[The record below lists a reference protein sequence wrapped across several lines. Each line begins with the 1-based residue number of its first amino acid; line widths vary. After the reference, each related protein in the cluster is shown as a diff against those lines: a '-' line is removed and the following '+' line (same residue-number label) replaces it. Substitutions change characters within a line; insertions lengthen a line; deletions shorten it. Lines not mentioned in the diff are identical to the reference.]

1 MNTRPPAV
9 AVVVVAPLRSV
20 FPRVLKLPAPLL
32 ARPLRLET
40 FFLNHLHKVCGQV
53 MALNGPEKKDA
64 PYSRILRYENI

>member
-32 ARPLRLET
+32 ARPLLSIDIDISN
-40 FFLNHLHKVCGQV
+40 F
-53 MALNGPEKKDA
+53 
-64 PYSRILRYENI
+64 